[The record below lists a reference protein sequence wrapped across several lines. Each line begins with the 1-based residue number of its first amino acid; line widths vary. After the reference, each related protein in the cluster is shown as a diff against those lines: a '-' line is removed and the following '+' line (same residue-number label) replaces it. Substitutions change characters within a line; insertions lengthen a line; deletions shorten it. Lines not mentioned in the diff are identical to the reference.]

1 MRAEEWVA
9 HIAESG
15 DLGGGRVGR
24 RRDGAKIGKRRGEVE
39 WAAKRIEKLKPE
51 CAGHACAAVV
61 GRAAAEANQNAASPA
76 VQGVGDEL
84 PGAEGLGAERI
95 VFARMEPPQPGGF
108 AHGDDGQIGANPQIA
123 GFDGAAER
131 IGDSRN
137 VNP

>member
-1 MRAEEWVA
+1 MGW
-9 HIAESG
+9 
-15 DLGGGRVGR
+15 
-24 RRDGAKIGKRRGEVE
+24 RRDGGKIGKRRGEVE

-61 GRAAAEANQNAASPA
+61 GGAAAEANQNAASPA

-84 PGAEGLGAERI
+84 PGAEGGGAERI
-95 VFARMEPPQPGGF
+95 IFVRAETAQPGGF
-108 AHGDDGQIGANPQIA
+108 AHRDDGEIGADLQIA
-123 GFDGAAER
+123 GLDGAAER